1 MIPVLTPEEM
11 AGVDRTTEQA
21 VPELVA
27 RAGAAVASGALKLMG
42 GAYARRVVVVAGP
55 GNNGADGRVAAEI
68 LAGMG
73 ALVDVRDARDLRPSE
88 PLPEADLLI
97 DAAYGTGLR
106 RPYQPPRSS
115 SPVLAV
121 DIPSG
126 LDGLTGEV
134 PDGGGVLAAAATVSF
149 ASLKPGLLLGAGPEL
164 AGELTVADIGL
175 GAEVGRAASCWLVE
189 DADVAGHLCQKP
201 RESHKWQSAV
211 QVVAGSP
218 GMTGAPWLVSRS
230 AMRAGAGYVRL
241 SMPGVSPTVLPPSE
255 VVHLPVPAT
264 GWHGPVLAQIS
275 RVKAL
280 VVGPGLGP
288 VTGGPEGS
296 GGLPGGEV
304 GLLLAAADVPAVVDA
319 DGLNAMGGID
329 GLAAVVARR
338 RHPTVVTPHAGELA
352 RLLGRPPGP
361 DKLAVTREA
370 AARSGAVV
378 LFKGSTTVVAAPDG
392 RALLAATGSARLA
405 TAGTGDVLSG
415 MVGAFLARGIAPLEA
430 AALAAH
436 AHGRAAGSG
445 FAEGLVAGDLPE
457 LVAAWLSGLR
467 A

>member
-1 MIPVLTPEEM
+1 MIPVLTPEET
-11 AGVDRTTEQA
+11 AGVDRSTEQA
-21 VPELVA
+21 VSDLVA
-27 RAGAAVASGALKLMG
+27 RAGAAVAAGAVRVMG

-55 GNNGADGRVAAEI
+55 GNNGADGRVAAGI
-68 LAGMG
+68 LAGRG
-73 ALVDVRDARDLRPSE
+73 AIVDVRDARDLLASE
-88 PLPEADLLI
+88 QLPKADLLI

-134 PDGGGVLAAAATVSF
+134 PDGGGALAAAATVTF
-149 ASLKPGLLLGAGPEL
+149 ASLKPGLLLGSGPEL

-175 GAEVGRAASCWLVE
+175 GAEVVRVASCWLVE
-189 DADVAGHLCQKP
+189 DGDVARHLRPRP
-201 RESHKWQSAV
+201 REAHKWQSAV

-241 SMPGVSPTVLPPSE
+241 SMPGVSPSVLPPSE
-255 VVHLPVPAT
+255 LVYLPVPET
-264 GWHGPVLAQIS
+264 GWHVPLLAQMS

-288 VTGGPEGS
+288 VTGGAGSS

-304 GLLLAAADVPAVVDA
+304 GLLLASADVPAVLDA
-319 DGLNAMGGID
+319 DGLNDMGGID

-338 RHPTVVTPHAGELA
+338 RQPTIVTPHAGELA

-361 DKLAVTREA
+361 DRVAVTREA

-415 MVGAFLARGIAPLEA
+415 IVGAFLARGVEPFEA

-436 AHGRAAGSG
+436 VHGRAARSG
-445 FAEGLVAGDLPE
+445 FAEGLTAGDLPE